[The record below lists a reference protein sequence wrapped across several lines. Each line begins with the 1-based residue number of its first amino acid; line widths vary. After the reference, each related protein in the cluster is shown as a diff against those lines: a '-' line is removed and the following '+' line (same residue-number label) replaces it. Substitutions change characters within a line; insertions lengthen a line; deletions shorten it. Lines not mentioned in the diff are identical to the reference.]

1 MKENKDEKK
10 LINKQAWKDLGKN
23 LQQVTKNLSESTTEI
38 LNKTSKNVAQNVEKL
53 GKDISEGAA
62 KTKEVLIAESTK
74 VIDSSVQK
82 SKELTDKYK
91 NDAYLRKLKKYNPVF
106 PEYYNSENF
115 HMPNMIK
122 IVDDAV
128 RKGIDVC
135 EGSIGWI
142 SNENG
147 MEVFNLYDEAI
158 EFSGI
163 KFYPIAQCDEIYY
176 VDRFDRNQFINV
188 NMIFTR
194 AHEEKIA
201 ELKNVAYA
209 LGAKCCSVE
218 ISETTKDYNSSKQH
232 LDVHAKAKIKLT
244 DASSNESYDHSLD
257 VKNSSHRTGRSL
269 VRFSG
274 NNNPKM
280 PNLKWFAYDENIK
293 GLIEMRLS
301 GNNSVL
307 TYELALQGA
316 TSAVMSENV
325 ACAIDNALGK
335 MASVKGKSTI
345 AKQATKEINNKFI
358 FYLEF

>member
-1 MKENKDEKK
+1 MKDNKENKKS
-10 LINKQAWKDLGKN
+10 WKDLGKN
-23 LQQVTKNLSESTTEI
+23 LQQVTKNLSESTVDI
-38 LNKTSKNVAQNVEKL
+38 INKTSKNVVQSAEKI
-53 GKDISEGAA
+53 GKEISDGAI
-62 KTKEVLIAESTK
+62 KTKEVIVAESAK
-74 VIDSSVQK
+74 VIDTSVQK
-82 SKELTDKYK
+82 SKELSDKYK
-91 NDAYLRKLKKYNPVF
+91 NDAYLRKLKKYNPIF
-106 PEYYNSENF
+106 PDDYNSESF
-115 HMPNMIK
+115 HTPNMIK

-135 EGSIGWI
+135 EGSIGWL

-147 MEVFNLYDEAI
+147 MEVLNLYDEAI

-163 KFYPIAQCDEIYY
+163 KFYPMAQCDEIYY

-188 NMIFTR
+188 NMIFNR

-218 ISETTKDYNSSKQH
+218 LSETTKDYSSTKQH
-232 LDVHAKAKIKLT
+232 LDVHAKAKVKMV
-244 DASSNESYDHSLD
+244 DASSNESYDHNLD
-257 VKNSSHRTGRSL
+257 VKNSTQRTGRSL
-269 VRFSG
+269 VRFAG
-274 NNNPKM
+274 NNTPKM
-280 PNLKWFAYDENIK
+280 PNLKWFAYDENVK
-293 GLIEMRLS
+293 GLIDMRLS
-301 GNNSVL
+301 GNNSIL

-335 MASVKGKSTI
+335 MGLVKGKSTM
-345 AKQATKEINNKFI
+345 ANQATKEIHSKFI